1 MIDLDMAAIKR
12 CIDCRGCEHDCPSF
26 KYIEGYD
33 PTALN
38 KNILEGDIEKWIGSK
53 MIWQC
58 LECHTCTEM
67 CPQVYSWEMVFARLK
82 TEAMK
87 RKVAPKS
94 VLKGVSAFAKTG
106 KLMEPRL
113 SARDKFGLPSLPSD
127 GAEDIRKFS
136 ELLGLT
142 Q

>member
-1 MIDLDMAAIKR
+1 MIDLDLVAIKR
-12 CIDCRGCEHDCPSF
+12 CVECRGCEHDCPSF

-33 PTALN
+33 PTRMNKDILN
-38 KNILEGDIEKWIGSK
+38 GDLEPWANSK

-67 CPQVYSWEMVFARLK
+67 CPQTYSWEMVFAKLK
-82 TEAMK
+82 SEAI
-87 RKVAPKS
+87 RRGLAPKT
-94 VLKGVSAFAKTG
+94 VLKGGPTFIKTG

-113 SARDKFGLPSLPSD
+113 SAREKFGLPAIPSD

>member
-1 MIDLDMAAIKR
+1 MIDLDLVAIKR
-12 CIDCRGCEHDCPSF
+12 CVECRGCEHDCPSF

-33 PTALN
+33 PTRMNKDILN
-38 KNILEGDIEKWIGSK
+38 GDLEPWVNSK

-67 CPQVYSWEMVFARLK
+67 CPQTYSWEMVFAKLK
-82 TEAMK
+82 SEAI
-87 RKVAPKS
+87 RRSLAPKT
-94 VLKGVSAFAKTG
+94 VLKGGPTFIKTG
-106 KLMEPRL
+106 RLMEPRL
-113 SARDKFGLPSLPSD
+113 SAREKFGLPAISSD
-127 GAEDIRKFS
+127 GAGDIRKFS